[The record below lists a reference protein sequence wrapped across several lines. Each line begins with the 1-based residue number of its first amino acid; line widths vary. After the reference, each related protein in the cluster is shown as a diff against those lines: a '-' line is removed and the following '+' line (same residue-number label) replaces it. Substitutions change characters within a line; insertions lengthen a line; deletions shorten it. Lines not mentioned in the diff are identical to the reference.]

1 MVCHIAY
8 KCVKQITLQ
17 TVWYSFN
24 EFHCSEKV
32 SKCSNKIKIHFKYR
46 KSHWS
51 WVMKIFVN
59 FCKFFIWFFNLFY
72 LVFKK
77 SKTFEKNKSQPKIWK
92 CILFRWWICKI
103 TSVYTTSWNLI
114 YANMVW
120 VVFFNFA
127 KCKQKKSLFK
137 CFRVGSNW
145 ERTFCI

>member
-77 SKTFEKNKSQPKIWK
+77 SKTFEKKQESTKNLKKHFIQMMNLQNYISLYN
-92 CILFRWWICKI
+92 ILKFDLCKYGL
-103 TSVYTTSWNLI
+103 SC
-114 YANMVW
+114 
-120 VVFFNFA
+120 FFFIFA
-127 KCKQKKSLFK
+127 KCKQKKKSFQML
-137 CFRVGSNW
+137 
-145 ERTFCI
+145 